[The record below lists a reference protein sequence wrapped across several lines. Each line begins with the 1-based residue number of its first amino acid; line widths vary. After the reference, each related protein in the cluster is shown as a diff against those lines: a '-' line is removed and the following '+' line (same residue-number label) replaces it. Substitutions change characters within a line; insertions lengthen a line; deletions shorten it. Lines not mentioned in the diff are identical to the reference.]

1 MTHTVSARRRRTRRR
16 GSRRPTFALRGFPPL
31 RVDDSRHA
39 ELRNL
44 RNGRLGR
51 DHADALTRDQLL
63 ECVDAPKAE
72 LLVGIPPNFRD
83 GVVGLAGVAVDPVR
97 EYRVERV
104 GDSK

>member
-72 LLVGIPPNFRD
+72 RSSVFRRTSATASSGWRGLL
-83 GVVGLAGVAVDPVR
+83 
-97 EYRVERV
+97 
-104 GDSK
+104 